1 MSVENKYLTDEELT
15 ALILEVEEKEFVS
28 APPEFVL
35 DVMAKIT
42 KAEEKRKTVEF
53 RRYCIRVLGSVAAAI
68 ALLFWMPDIEPKKID
83 ELPSRQELIGKTIT
97 REEALDDRTFF
108 AKFMSNLNQEMGGIF
123 NEAEKEK

>member
-1 MSVENKYLTDEELT
+1 MSVENKYLTDEALT

-108 AKFMSNLNQEMGGIF
+108 AKLMSNLNQEMGGIF

>member
-1 MSVENKYLTDEELT
+1 MSVENKYLTDEALT

-28 APPEFVL
+28 APPEFVS

-68 ALLFWMPDIEPKKID
+68 ALLFWMPDIEPKEIE

-108 AKFMSNLNQEMGGIF
+108 AKLMSNLNQEMGGIF

>member
-1 MSVENKYLTDEELT
+1 MNVENKYLTDEALT

-108 AKFMSNLNQEMGGIF
+108 AKLMSNLNQEMGGIF

>member
-28 APPEFVL
+28 APPEFVS

-108 AKFMSNLNQEMGGIF
+108 AKLMSNLNQEMGGIF